1 MAALIDLTKCVRAET
16 DAACDVCIIGAGAAG
31 LYLAN
36 RLSVAGQKVIV
47 LEAGGE
53 TCGTGESVGIVA
65 STSGGAYRGAT
76 GGRAFGWGGS
86 TSRWGG
92 LLVPH
97 SSLDLRDDATPASQ
111 AWKHVVEVVGER
123 SNAVFSTLDLG
134 SGGGDFFALAESRI
148 NKHDELFRDQGMR
161 VVAAEFLPFER
172 RNLTYLADG
181 VGGKNVT
188 VYLNAVASHWVCE
201 ERASNA
207 GAITSVVASAANAR
221 KLRVSATSFVIAA
234 GAIESARILLEID
247 RSAAERLLPRS
258 AFTGR
263 NLSDHLSCSIADV
276 HIEDRD
282 AAAKLF
288 GPVFLNG
295 RMRSFRFVEASREP
309 SIPRHFSH
317 FIFDIDNPGF
327 RLAKELLFSM
337 QTKTLPAVSVQSAVE
352 GIGGLSKLAYHRFVR
367 STLFVPHAT
376 PAHFQ
381 LDVEQC
387 PNPANR
393 VQLGSGTDRF
403 GRPMADVQW
412 QVSNGDLE
420 NIRMLTGRLM
430 RKWPDRS
437 HGYPRLVSI
446 LADSSQP
453 KPYDAY
459 HPVGT
464 CRMGLDK
471 EATVDFELRV
481 KGTRNLFVLSTAV
494 LPSAGTA
501 NPTFT
506 MLCLGDK
513 LADALA
519 N

>member
-1 MAALIDLTKCVRAET
+1 MANLIDLAKFGRAEM

-31 LYLAN
+31 LYLAK
-36 RLSVAGQKVIV
+36 RLSGAGRKVII

-53 TCGTGESVGIVA
+53 TCGTGGSVGIEA
-65 STSGGAYRGAT
+65 STSGDAYRGAT
-76 GGRAFGWGGS
+76 EGRAFGWGGS

-97 SSLDLRDDATPASQ
+97 SELDLRDDATPVSQ
-111 AWKHVVEVVGER
+111 AWRHVVEVVGDR
-123 SNAVFSTLDLG
+123 SNAVFSTLDLEG
-134 SGGGDFFALAESRI
+134 AAAEFFALGDTRI
-148 NKHDELFRDQGMR
+148 KQHAQLFRDQGMR

-172 RNLTYLADG
+172 RNLTYLANG

-188 VYLNAVASHWVCE
+188 VYLNAVASHWICE
-201 ERASNA
+201 ERANKNA
-207 GAITSVVASAANAR
+207 AITSVVASSPNAR
-221 KLRVSATSFVIAA
+221 SLRVSATSFVIAA

-247 RSAAERLLPRS
+247 RSAEERLLPRS
-258 AFTGR
+258 ALTGR
-263 NLSDHLSCSIADV
+263 YLSDHLSCSIAEV
-276 HIEDRD
+276 HVEDRD

-288 GPVFLNG
+288 GPNFSSG
-295 RMRSFRFVEASREP
+295 RMRSFRFVESSREP
-309 SIPRHFSH
+309 SIPRHFAH
-317 FIFDIDNPGF
+317 FIFGIDNPGF
-327 RLAKELLFSM
+327 RLAKDLLFSIQAKM
-337 QTKTLPAVSVQSAVE
+337 LPAVSVKRAVE
-352 GIGGLSKLAYHRFVR
+352 GFGGLSKLAYYRFVR
-367 STLFVPHAT
+367 SALYIPRDT
-376 PAHFQ
+376 PAHLQ
-381 LDVEQC
+381 LDVEQS
-387 PNPANR
+387 PNPTNR

-403 GRPMADVQW
+403 GRPVVDVHW
-412 QVSNGDLE
+412 KVSGVDIE
-420 NIRMLTGRLM
+420 NIRMLTERLL

-437 HGYPRLVSI
+437 HGYPRLISI
-446 LADSSQP
+446 LADSTQP

-464 CRMGLDK
+464 CRMGADK
-471 EATVDFELRV
+471 EATVDLELRV
-481 KGTRNLFVLSTAV
+481 NGTRNLFVLSTAV

>member
-1 MAALIDLTKCVRAET
+1 MATRIDLTKSGRAEMDLT
-16 DAACDVCIIGAGAAG
+16 CDVCIIGAGAAG

-36 RLSVAGQKVIV
+36 RLSVAGRKVIV

-53 TCGTGESVGIVA
+53 TCGAGESVGIEA
-65 STSGGAYRGAT
+65 RSSGSAYRGAT
-76 GGRAFGWGGS
+76 EGRAFGWGGS

-97 SSLDLRDDATPASQ
+97 SDLDLRDDATPAAQ
-111 AWKHVVEVVGER
+111 TWRHVVEVVGDR

-134 SGGGDFFALAESRI
+134 GAGADFFAFAESRI
-148 NKHDELFRDQGMR
+148 KKQAELFRDQGIR

-188 VYLNAVASHWVCE
+188 VYLNAVASQWISE
-201 ERASNA
+201 ERTNSS
-207 GAITSVVASAANAR
+207 GAVTAVVASSVNAR
-221 KLRVSATSFVIAA
+221 SVRVSATSFVIAA

-247 RSAAERLLPRS
+247 RSAEERLLPRS
-258 AFTGR
+258 ALTGR
-263 NLSDHLSCSIADV
+263 FLSDHLSCSIAEV
-276 HIEDRD
+276 PIEDRD
-282 AAAKLF
+282 AAAELF
-288 GPVFLNG
+288 GPIFFNR

-309 SIPRHFSH
+309 SIPRHFAH
-317 FIFDIDNPGF
+317 FIFGIDNPGF
-327 RLAKELLFSM
+327 RLAKDLLFSM
-337 QTKTLPAVSVQSAVE
+337 QARTLPTVSVQRVVE
-352 GIGGLSKLAYHRFVR
+352 GMGGLSKLAYYRFVR
-367 STLFVPHAT
+367 SALYVPRHT
-376 PAHFQ
+376 PAHLQ
-381 LDVEQC
+381 LDVEQS
-387 PNPANR
+387 PNSTNR

-403 GRPMADVQW
+403 GRPNVDVQW
-412 QVSNGDLE
+412 QVNSVDLE
-420 NIRMLTGRLM
+420 NIQNLTERLM

-437 HGYPRLVSI
+437 HGYPRLIPI
-446 LADSSQP
+446 LADSAQP

-464 CRMGLDK
+464 CRMGSDK
-471 EATVDFELRV
+471 EATVDLDLRV
-481 KGTRNLFVLSTAV
+481 NGTRNLFVLSTAV

-519 N
+519 T